1 MHISLPEKFK
11 IVEGDTYA
19 LGNATMTL
27 DNVSLKNVQMAWIV
41 LRFDNNTGGAVVV
54 NPLIGTNVTTCATA
68 ITFNADYWYNADTGT
83 TDTLVKQTSGTTFT
97 TDAGATDSMV
107 IVRVDPAAVA
117 AQGATY
123 DCLGCT
129 VTGGA
134 QAGDFWNGFYILET
148 RYPQAT
154 PPAAISN

>member
-83 TDTLVKQTSGTTFT
+83 TD
-97 TDAGATDSMV
+97 AGATDSMV

-134 QAGDFWNGFYILET
+134 QVGDFWNGFYILET

>member
-1 MHISLPEKFK
+1 MAIFLPNHFK
-11 IVEGDTYA
+11 LVEGDSYCA
-19 LGNATMTL
+19 MNATMTL

-54 NPLIGTNVTTCATA
+54 NPLIGANVTTCATA
-68 ITFNADYWYNADTGT
+68 ITFNADYWYNADTGS
-83 TDTLVKQTSGTTFT
+83 TDTLVAQTAGTTFT
-97 TDAGATDSMV
+97 TGAAATDAMV
-107 IVRVDPAAVA
+107 VVRIDPAAVA
-117 AQGATY
+117 AQGAF

-134 QAGDFWNGFYILET
+134 QVGDFANGFYILET

-154 PPAAISN
+154 PPTAITD

>member
-1 MHISLPEKFK
+1 MIHLVEDCK
-11 IVEGDTYA
+11 IVEGNA
-19 LGNATMTL
+19 SGHMNATLTL

-41 LRFDNNTGGAVVV
+41 LRFDNTTGGAVVV
-54 NPLIGTNVTTCATA
+54 NPLLGTTVATCATA

-83 TDTLVKQTSGTTFT
+83 TDTLVRQTSGTTFT
-97 TDAGATDSMV
+97 TGAGATDAMV
-107 IVRVDPAAVA
+107 VVRIDPAACA
-117 AQGATY
+117 AQGATL

-134 QAGDFWNGFYILET
+134 QVGDHANGFYILET

-154 PPAAISN
+154 PPAAITN